1 MSEKEFV
8 KLIKK
13 KRLIANIKASFIAKE
28 LCISKSSYS
37 KIENHKRNLY
47 YYEIIR
53 LAEIFNIDLNI
64 LKNKN
69 EHKSFYD

>member
-1 MSEKEFV
+1 MSEREFIE
-8 KLIKK
+8 LIKK
-13 KRLIANIKASFIAKE
+13 KRLLANKKSSFIARE

-47 YYEIIR
+47 YYEIIK

-64 LKNKN
+64 LKNNN
-69 EHKSFYD
+69 EHESYYD